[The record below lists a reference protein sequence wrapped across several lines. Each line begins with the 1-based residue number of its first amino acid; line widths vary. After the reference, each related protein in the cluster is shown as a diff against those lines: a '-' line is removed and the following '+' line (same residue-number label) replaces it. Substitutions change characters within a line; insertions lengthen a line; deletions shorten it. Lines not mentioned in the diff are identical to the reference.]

1 MKLNSKKVETVYLN
15 FFMKSYTLLHQLLDL
30 LEAFEAER
38 PHGEST
44 LLDFS
49 AYLLSTMEGMEVT
62 GTKKDIRF
70 GDKESLAQAQAYKL
84 ENNIG
89 RLFIYMS
96 RYAKSYIKKAL
107 EETPLLSPDDFTCL
121 SILLTHDEL
130 SKTDLIEKNMQ
141 EKTSGMEVIRRLI
154 AAGLVGQ
161 KNNTEDKR
169 SKRVFITNEGKQQLY
184 KIFREMSYVGTII
197 SGKLTFKE
205 KLILQYLLQKLEDF
219 HYQLH
224 EEDGIGTKSDLAKR
238 AEVLH

>member
-1 MKLNSKKVETVYLN
+1 
-15 FFMKSYTLLHQLLDL
+15 MKSYKLLHQLLDL

-38 PHGEST
+38 PECDNT
-44 LLDFS
+44 LFDFS
-49 AYLLSTMEGMEVT
+49 AYLVSSIESNVVT
-62 GTKKDIRF
+62 GTKKDVRF
-70 GDKESLAQAQAYKL
+70 GDKETVAQERAYKL

-130 SKTDLIEKNMQ
+130 TKTDLIEKNMQ

-161 KNNTEDKR
+161 KNNTDDKR

-184 KIFREMSYVGTII
+184 KIFKEMSYVGTII
-197 SGKLTFKE
+197 TGKLTLKE
-205 KLILQYLLQKLEDF
+205 KLILQHLLQKLEDF

-224 EEDGIGTKSDLAKR
+224 EEDGIGTKSDLAKW
-238 AEVLH
+238 AEVLQ

>member
-1 MKLNSKKVETVYLN
+1 
-15 FFMKSYTLLHQLLDL
+15 MKSYKLLHQLLDL

-38 PHGEST
+38 EEGENT

-49 AYLLSTMEGMEVT
+49 GYLVSSIESRQLT

-70 GDKESLAQAQAYKL
+70 GEKEAVAQELAYKL

-107 EETPLLSPDDFTCL
+107 DDTPLLSPDDFTCL
-121 SILLTHDEL
+121 SILLTHEEL

-161 KNNTEDKR
+161 KDSIEDKR
-169 SKRVFITNEGKQQLY
+169 SKRVFITDDGKQVLY
-184 KIFREMSYVGTII
+184 KVFKEMSYVGTII
-197 SGKLTFKE
+197 SGKLTLKE
-205 KLILQYLLQKLEDF
+205 KLILQHLLQKLEDF

-224 EEDGIGTKSDLAKR
+224 EEEGIGSKDDLAKW
-238 AEVLH
+238 AEILR